1 MAPKVAQILGA
12 TRAAL
17 AVVVAALVAALAASS
32 SSCGGGAGGGAS
44 DAAGDVTAVD
54 RVGPIDAGQAS
65 CDRYQAQIGAAPSPP
80 FDVVQQIFDDN
91 CTTCHALGAALDLSP
106 GISYAHI
113 VNQAAP
119 AVESCGGI
127 LIVPGDPTSSYL
139 YQKLTLSH
147 PCAGAQMPLDE
158 LFTSQP
164 LPACM
169 ISILRGW
176 IQAGAQPSTG
186 SSPDGAAAGG

>member
-1 MAPKVAQILGA
+1 
-12 TRAAL
+12 
-17 AVVVAALVAALAASS
+17 VAAAAV
-32 SSCGGGAGGGAS
+32 SCGGSAHTGVS
-44 DAAGDVTAVD
+44 DAAGDAAAVD
-54 RVGPIDAGQAS
+54 RAGPIDAGLAM
-65 CDRYQAQIGAAPSPP
+65 CARYQAQIGAAPAPP

-91 CTTCHALGAALDLSP
+91 CTTCHALGAAMDLSR
-106 GISYAHI
+106 GVSYAHI
-113 VNQAAP
+113 VNQPAP

-127 LIVPGDPTSSYL
+127 LIVPGDPTSSYI

-169 ISILRGW
+169 TAILRDW
-176 IQAGAQPSTG
+176 IQAGAQPSTT
-186 SSPDGAAAGG
+186 DGAAPSG